1 VDAGSLES
9 VVNNLVQDYGLK
21 MCRYCGVSVFNV
33 VFGQS
38 LLLLFYKALG
48 WPAAIANVA
57 AVCISAGPAYLLSRK
72 WVWKQT
78 GSHSVRDEIAPF
90 WGMAL
95 LGLLLS
101 TLMVSLAADRWDSGL
116 AVSAANLFA
125 FGIVW
130 VVKFVVL
137 EKIMWKQPTLEV
149 VAIDVERA

>member
-1 VDAGSLES
+1 
-9 VVNNLVQDYGLK
+9 VVKNLYRDYGVK
-21 MCRYCGVSVFNV
+21 VGRYCGVSVFNV
-33 VFGQS
+33 VFGQT
-38 LLLLFYKALG
+38 LLLVFYKVFG
-48 WPAAIANVA
+48 WPAAAANVA

-78 GSHSVRDEIAPF
+78 GAHSVRDEIAPF

-101 TLMVSLAADRWDSGL
+101 TLMVSIADSRWDSGL

-137 EKIMWKQPTLEV
+137 EKIMWKPAPLD
-149 VAIDVERA
+149 VATIDIERA